1 MWLVNVLIYIL
12 LLLIWITVDIILMEY
27 DYFEVWGIEIG
38 YKKNG
43 AYIPLRSPRDG
54 KIYSAVSK

>member
-1 MWLVNVLIYIL
+1 
-12 LLLIWITVDIILMEY
+12 MEY

-43 AYIPLRSPRDG
+43 AYIPLRSESG
-54 KIYSAVSK
+54 HFFFLNSTQQNILEYKCTLQLIN